1 MNDNSHENSV
11 LTISGGYYRY
21 VFIWIRKTCRR
32 IFLSLGLLFLAYSGL
47 HGQSFKN
54 AIEVGAGGG
63 RMIRNY
69 PDFPEINE
77 QALVGS
83 VRYSQ
88 KFYGNKPW
96 HKYYN
101 HPVFSLYST
110 FGSMGNNDE
119 LGYFT
124 GLMAE
129 LSFEKHKP
137 QKKVFWGPRLS
148 LGSAYFT
155 NPYNEQT
162 NNTNVAIGSSF
173 TFLASAELMIGYS
186 LNNKADLIGRVS
198 VLHASNSH
206 FQLPNVGMNM
216 PVLSGGV
223 RFKLSEQKNIVK
235 DSVTLPLNKK
245 IQFNM
250 RVALGVNEQGS
261 STAPVNGPK
270 YPIFLTSAFLSKMV
284 SPINKV
290 TLGIEGWYNKGVYDF
305 IVSQEFYESN
315 AAGKS
320 YAVAMVLG
328 HEFVMGHFSVVTTGG
343 IYLYNPFYRDRLE
356 RNELT
361 GVKDK
366 LKVWIP
372 ARLGFQYYVKDA
384 FLSPKNNWFAGIYIK
399 TNLGQADFLESG
411 IGYQF

>member
-1 MNDNSHENSV
+1 MIEYSHVKSEK
-11 LTISGGYYRY
+11 LISDGCSNN
-21 VFIWIRKTCRR
+21 VIMLIHKTGMR
-32 IFLSLGLLFLAYSGL
+32 ILLIFSMLFLANAEL
-47 HGQSFKN
+47 NGQSFKN
-54 AIEVGAGGG
+54 AIEVGVGGG

-83 VRYSQ
+83 LRYSQ
-88 KFYGNKPW
+88 KFFGNKPW

-101 HPVFSLYST
+101 YPVFSLYAT
-110 FGSMGNNDE
+110 GGSMGNNDE
-119 LGYFT
+119 LGYFA

-137 QKKVFWGPRLS
+137 LKKLFWGPRLS

-155 NPYNEQT
+155 DPYNEQT

-173 TFLASAELMIGYS
+173 TFLAAAEVMIGYN
-186 LNNKADLIGRVS
+186 LNPKTDLIGRIS
-198 VLHASNSH
+198 ILHASNSH

-216 PVLSGGV
+216 PVLSGGI
-223 RFKLSEQKNIVK
+223 RFKLSEQQNNQV
-235 DSVTLPLNKK
+235 DSVSHSLNKK
-245 IQFNM
+245 IQFNV

-328 HEFVMGHFSVVTTGG
+328 HEFIMGHFSIVTNGG

-361 GVKDK
+361 GTKDK

-372 ARLGFQYYVKDA
+372 ARLGFQYYAKDA